1 MTFDITEIVA
11 HKSLVAYF
19 QPVVSITEK
28 RIVGLEG
35 LIRGINTDNGEIIP
49 PLSLFGAAE
58 SKGLQTELDRAC
70 RETVLDTF
78 KSINREDIL
87 LFLNLHSSILD
98 KTAGSNHLLNTV
110 RQFGI
115 AAQSIVIE
123 MNESEVRETSL
134 LRSFTDHYRKEGFMI
149 ALDDIG
155 CGFSNMDRIS
165 LIKPDIVKIDMSLVR
180 NICTNF
186 YVKEVFSSLVNLSNK
201 IGALVIAEGTETKNE
216 AIITLEL
223 GANMIQGYCI
233 SKPRKIDE
241 IFSTAIEEKIDYIA
255 KKFRE
260 TEKEK
265 LLQNKEYYNRL
276 NSIANGFINNL
287 TMVSK
292 DYFNEILEK
301 IAGDNNIVECLYVLD
316 NNGIQVSN
324 TVFSSYGNNIRK
336 NGLFAPASKGADH
349 SLKSYYRYMKN
360 AGISK
365 YLTESYASLAS
376 GNLCVTF
383 TCEFYDSNKTDYILC
398 IDFKVEENKQLC
410 FF

>member
-1 MTFDITEIVA
+1 LA
-11 HKSLVAYF
+11 SKSLVAYF
-19 QPVVSITEK
+19 QPVVSITDK
-28 RIVGLEG
+28 RIIGLEG
-35 LIRGINTDNGEIIP
+35 LIRGIDINNGEIIP
-49 PLSLFGAAE
+49 PLYLFNTAE

-70 RETVLDTF
+70 REIVLDAF
-78 KSINREDIL
+78 KSLHRDDIL
-87 LFLNLHSSILD
+87 LFLNLHSTILN

-110 RQFGI
+110 HHFGI
-115 AAQSIVIE
+115 SPQNIVIE
-123 MNESEVRETSL
+123 INESGVRETSIL
-134 LRSFTDHYRKEGFMI
+134 KSFTDKYRNEGFMI

-165 LIKPDIVKIDMSLVR
+165 LIRPDIVKIDMSMVR

-186 YVKEVFSSLVNLSNK
+186 YVKEVFSALVNLSNK
-201 IGALVIAEGTETKNE
+201 IGALVIAEGTETDNE
-216 AIITLEL
+216 AVITLEL

-233 SKPRKIDE
+233 SRPQKLNE
-241 IFSTAIEEKIDYIA
+241 IFTSVIEENIDSIA

-265 LLQNKEYYNRL
+265 LFQNKEYYNRL
-276 NSIANGFINNL
+276 NSIAGAFINNL
-287 TMVSK
+287 TMVST
-292 DYFNEILEK
+292 DSFNKILTEI
-301 IAGDNNIVECLYVLD
+301 ADDNNIVECLYILD

-324 TVFSSYGNNIRK
+324 TVFSRSGNKIR
-336 NGLFAPASKGADH
+336 NNVLFAPASKGTDH

-360 AGISK
+360 AGINK
-365 YLTESYASLAS
+365 YLTEPYASLAS

-383 TCEFYDSNKTDYILC
+383 TGEFYDSNKTTYILC

>member
-1 MTFDITEIVA
+1 MTCDITEILA
-11 HKSLVAYF
+11 RKSLTAYF

-28 RIVGLEG
+28 RIIGLEG
-35 LIRGINTDNGEIIP
+35 LIRGIDIDTGEIIP
-49 PLSLFGAAE
+49 PLYLFNAAE

-78 KSINREDIL
+78 KSIHRDDIL

-110 RQFGI
+110 RHFGI
-115 AAQSIVIE
+115 TAQNIVIE
-123 MNESEVRETSL
+123 INESEVKETSL
-134 LRSFTDHYRKEGFMI
+134 LKSFTDHYRKEGFMI

-165 LIKPDIVKIDMSLVR
+165 LIKPDIVKIDMSLVK
-180 NICTNF
+180 NIYRNF
-186 YVKEVFSSLVNLSNK
+186 YVREVFGALVNLSNK
-201 IGALVIAEGTETKNE
+201 IGALVIAEGTETENE

-223 GANMIQGYCI
+223 GANMIQGYCL
-233 SKPRKIDE
+233 SKPQKINE
-241 IFSTAIEEKIDYIA
+241 MFSPAIEAKIDYIA
-255 KKFRE
+255 TKFKE
-260 TEKEK
+260 TEKDK
-265 LLQNKEYYNRL
+265 LLQNQEYYNRL
-276 NSIANGFINNL
+276 NSIANAFTGALAN
-287 TMVSK
+287 VSEH
-292 DYFNEILEK
+292 YFDDVLAK
-301 IAGDNNIVECLYVLD
+301 IADDNSIVECLYILD

-324 TVFSSYGNNIRK
+324 TVFPRFGSNIRR
-336 NGLFAPASKGADH
+336 NGLFAPASKGTDH

-383 TCEFYDSNKTDYILC
+383 SSEFYDSNKTAYILC
-398 IDFKVEENKQLC
+398 IDFKVEENKQLY